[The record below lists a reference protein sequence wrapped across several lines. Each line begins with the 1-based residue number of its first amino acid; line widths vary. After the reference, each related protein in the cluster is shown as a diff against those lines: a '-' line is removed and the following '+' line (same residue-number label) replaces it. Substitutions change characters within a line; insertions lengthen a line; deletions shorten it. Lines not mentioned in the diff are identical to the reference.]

1 MTRPE
6 LYFAH
11 AMSDYGT
18 LWEARAMEAIL
29 TRFPQYEVINPNRPD
44 FDAAC
49 KREGFG
55 FFTRR
60 VQQCEAVVWSSFPD
74 GWTGSGVAK
83 EVREFIDRRRPVFH
97 LTRGLDFIP
106 AEHPRRVLSI
116 DETRARVRRKPP
128 SGPALPRIG
137 RTCTAP
143 PTLCGPA
150 RP

>member
-11 AMSDYGT
+11 SMSDYGT
-18 LWEARAMEAIL
+18 EWEREAVERIAE
-29 TRFPQYEVINPNRPD
+29 RFPGHEVINPNRPD

-60 VQQCEAVVWSSFPD
+60 VRQCDMVVWSGFPD

-83 EVREFIDRRRPVFH
+83 EVEVFAQRGRPTFRLTREFKF
-97 LTRGLDFIP
+97 L
-106 AEHPRRVLSI
+106 PRCFPDRVLSI
-116 DETRARVRRKPP
+116 DETRARVRR
-128 SGPALPRIG
+128 SA
-137 RTCTAP
+137 
-143 PTLCGPA
+143 
-150 RP
+150 